1 MSRYIIKELPL
12 PLRPGEHQPVLGVYW
27 TAGTGGL
34 RDGGGPRSTP
44 RYSFWESRKRAE
56 LVQWNGT
63 GGVIVAI
70 HV

>member
-1 MSRYIIKELPL
+1 MIYVVFR
-12 PLRPGEHQPVLGVYW
+12 
-27 TAGTGGL
+27 GL
-34 RDGGGPRSTP
+34 TSG
-44 RYSFWESRKRAE
+44 YLVFWESRKRAE